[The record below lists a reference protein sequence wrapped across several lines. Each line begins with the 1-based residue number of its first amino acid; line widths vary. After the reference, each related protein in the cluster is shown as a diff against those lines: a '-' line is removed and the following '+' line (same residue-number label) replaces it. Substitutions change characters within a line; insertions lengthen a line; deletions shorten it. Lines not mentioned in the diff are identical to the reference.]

1 MKNNTKISKTDQNIE
16 IVKTLE
22 KKAPKAVKKVKFI
35 QKEQKKYREFLK
47 KQPKNRYNYIETQ
60 SFSTV

>member
-1 MKNNTKISKTDQNIE
+1 MTSKVDQNIE

-22 KKAPKAVKKVKFI
+22 KKAPETMKKVKSV
-35 QKEQKKYREFLK
+35 QKEQKKYREFLR
-47 KQPKNRYNYIETQ
+47 KQAKGRYNYIETQ